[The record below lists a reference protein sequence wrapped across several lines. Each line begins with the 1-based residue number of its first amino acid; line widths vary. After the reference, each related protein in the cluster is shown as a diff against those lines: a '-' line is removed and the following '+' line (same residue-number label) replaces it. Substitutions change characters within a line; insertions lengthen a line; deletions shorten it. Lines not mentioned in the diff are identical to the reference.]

1 MLVNEEDKN
10 LANKI
15 SSGDTEAENYLF
27 TRFKE
32 KIQFLVRIRLKK
44 KIPTEDQEDIVSEI
58 MKAVM
63 LSLRRGSFNAE
74 LGKPLEAY
82 IAGIASN
89 IVGQYFR
96 KVKKLKEEI
105 DIDLVK
111 NIPNNENSLS
121 ELVREE
127 RNNKLQGYLQKL
139 KPKYKEVLLLRI
151 YENKSIDEISNI
163 LNIEKRRVSERIN
176 YAFKL
181 FLKECK
187 RDNYFQ
193 YYDD

>member
-1 MLVNEEDKN
+1 MLVNEDDKE
-10 LANKI
+10 LTAKI
-15 SSGDTEAENYLF
+15 AEGDTDAENYLF

-32 KIQFLVRIRLKK
+32 KIEFLVRIRLKK
-44 KIPTEDQEDIVSEI
+44 KIPVEDQEDIVSEI
-58 MKAVM
+58 IQAVL
-63 LSLRRGSFNAE
+63 LSLRKGSFNAE

-82 IAGIASN
+82 IAGIAGN

-96 KVKKLKEEI
+96 KVKKLNEEI
-105 DIDLVK
+105 DIDLIK
-111 NIPNNENSLS
+111 NIPNDDNRLS
-121 ELVREE
+121 ALVKEE
-127 RNNKLQGYLQKL
+127 RNKKLRGYLQKL

-151 YENKSIDEISNI
+151 YEDKSIDEISNL

>member
-1 MLVNEEDKN
+1 MPLNEEDKY
-10 LANKI
+10 LAEKI
-15 SSGDTEAENYLF
+15 FSGDTEAENFFF

-32 KIQFLVRIRLKK
+32 KIQLLVRIRLRK
-44 KIPTEDQEDIVSEI
+44 KIPIEDQEDIVSEI
-58 MKAVM
+58 MQAVM
-63 LSLRRGSFNAE
+63 LSLRKGSYNAE
-74 LGKPLEAY
+74 LGKPLDAY

-96 KVKKLKEEI
+96 KVKKLNEEI
-105 DIDLVK
+105 DIDLIK
-111 NIPNNENSLS
+111 NIPNDDNRLS
-121 ELVREE
+121 ALVKEE
-127 RNNKLQGYLQKL
+127 RNKKLRGYLQKL

-151 YENKSIDEISNI
+151 YEDKSIDEISNL